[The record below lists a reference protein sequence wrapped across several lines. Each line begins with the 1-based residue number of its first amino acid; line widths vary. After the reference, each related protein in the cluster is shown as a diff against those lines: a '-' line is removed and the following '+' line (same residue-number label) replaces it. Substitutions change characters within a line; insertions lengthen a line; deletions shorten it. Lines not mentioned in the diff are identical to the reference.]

1 MTYVALYRATTYLRT
16 TVSSVQPKAIQ
27 RRASASQVHVAVGAS
42 LSILFLS
49 LQLRVANWRGRAD
62 RVDVVLALPLRCV
75 LRYMYSR
82 SSGPTRIGIP
92 NSARS
97 ELFNKQLYDVPYW

>member
-62 RVDVVLALPLRCV
+62 RGRGWLFLFAVCCATCTVGQVVRLA
-75 LRYMYSR
+75 
-82 SSGPTRIGIP
+82 
-92 NSARS
+92 
-97 ELFNKQLYDVPYW
+97 

>member
-49 LQLRVANWRGRAD
+49 LQLRVAWPCRSWTW
-62 RVDVVLALPLRCV
+62 LALPLRCV

>member
-16 TVSSVQPKAIQ
+16 TVSSVQPKGIQ

-49 LQLRVANWRGRAD
+49 LQLRVAWRVAVPI
-62 RVDVVLALPLRCV
+62 VDVVGSSSSLCAALHV
-75 LRYMYSR
+75 
-82 SSGPTRIGIP
+82 
-92 NSARS
+92 
-97 ELFNKQLYDVPYW
+97 Q